1 MATSKNVNENLVRSN
16 RQDISCVFKA
26 KCMLHCCMN
35 NLREM
40 VNMPDVFAFKG
51 SHDESS
57 DEDDKNQG

>member
-1 MATSKNVNENLVRSN
+1 MATSQNFNQSMVRLTYH
-16 RQDISCVFKA
+16 DISCVFRA
-26 KCMLHCCMN
+26 KCTCCMN

-51 SHDESS
+51 SYDESSSS